1 MITFIRAS
9 IAVFLT
15 QSKKGKTEYY
25 PKPFCAEHFYGKED
39 RNQYCVATFLLRYH
53 IFGSRKKEMGV
64 SEHARPRRHFYL
76 CEKQITSAY
85 APPQRGEMRRS
96 RITRLHLDGPRS
108 YSRLPPP
115 GGFLEI
121 VKVSGT
127 DWAYESPRTSKSVT
141 RREGPDGPSRKID
154 LRLPLSPHCAQ
165 VDFPSPNS
173 PRSIP
178 RRRISG
184 RAIPR
189 GFRKL
194 RGLADGCASRRVG
207 GVQFWHVYR
216 LGRGICWRGIRR
228 QGIRHGGLSPPW

>member
-1 MITFIRAS
+1 MVTFIGAS

-15 QSKKGKTEYY
+15 QSKKGKAEYY

-76 CEKQITSAY
+76 CEKQITTAY

-108 YSRLPPP
+108 YSRLSPP

-127 DWAYESPRTSKSVT
+127 DWAYESPRTSKSVA
-141 RREGPDGPSRKID
+141 RREGPHGPSIAAVRTGEFPFAKFPAVD
-154 LRLPLSPHCAQ
+154 SPPT
-165 VDFPSPNS
+165 DFWPGNS
-173 PRSIP
+173 PRLSETS
-178 RRRISG
+178 RI
-184 RAIPR
+184 
-189 GFRKL
+189 
-194 RGLADGCASRRVG
+194 SRRVC
-207 GVQFWHVYR
+207 
-216 LGRGICWRGIRR
+216 IAPSRR
-228 QGIRHGGLSPPW
+228 CPVLACV